1 MKNSIGVDIGGTKV
15 AIGIVNETGLV
26 KEQSIIPTDLSIS
39 PFDMISKINVEI
51 KNIIT
56 QAGLKQE
63 DITGIGIGAPG
74 PLDSKN
80 GMILCPPNLPTWKD
94 IPIQKWVEDEFSIP
108 VKLENDA
115 NAAALAEKWIGAG
128 QKNDDFIYMTVSTG
142 IGSGIIS
149 DGKLLHGRKGNAGD
163 VGHIVVDP
171 SFGQCTCGQYG
182 CLEWIASGTAIAREG
197 SKIMGEKLTTAEV
210 FNLYDQNHPDIIPY
224 MNRVFNVL
232 GVACVTLINMFD
244 TEKIVI
250 GGGVSNS
257 GETLF
262 NPIRTY
268 VQSYA
273 LNPDGRKTEIVP
285 SQLKQSSGVVGAAA
299 LWMDN
304 VL

>member
-224 MNRVFNVL
+224 MNRVFHVL

-262 NPIRTY
+262 NPIRSY